1 MEFYYQS
8 ANDRIEEL
16 GRYYKSSE
24 SEIIKMLI
32 RDCIEKTVNSTTVYK
47 NFTVVLN
54 ENFKNILTTEEKF
67 LTQWLANLKSIED
80 INSDLS
86 KSKELANHTD
96 TLKTFIIEN
105 ENDMKLLSYHYV
117 TFMKQ
122 LTLDLLQERGKIL
135 FDEIL
140 KVDLSEFKSLAYGK
154 FRDMIF
160 EKAATSF
167 PVLGELYDK
176 ILFTYDSLKTLDIDN
191 SIKEMFSNGEP
202 ILLYLEN
209 YNKTITNYINE
220 VSAICIS
227 FEEFDF
233 ERLRNFNFNNG

>member
-47 NFTVVLN
+47 DFTVVLN
-54 ENFKNILTTEEKF
+54 ENFKNILATEEKF

-96 TLKTFIIEN
+96 SLKTFIIEN

-140 KVDLSEFKSLAYGK
+140 KVDLSEFKNLAYGK
-154 FRDMIF
+154 FRDMIL

-176 ILFTYDSLKTLDIDN
+176 ILFTYDSLKTLDIEN

-202 ILLYLEN
+202 IILYLEN